1 MNTTAQHAERM
12 VKTTLDIAAND
23 MVRRGYLRQ
32 SVFASMVVYFIRR
45 VMTAMDHAN
54 YDRLAIKAVLETI
67 KLEVDKLIGE
77 GVNHD

>member
-12 VKTTLDIAAND
+12 VKTTLDLAAND

-45 VMTAMDHAN
+45 VMVAMDHGN
-54 YDRLAIKAVLETI
+54 YDPVAVKAVLMTI
-67 KLEVDKLIGE
+67 KAEVDKLIAE
-77 GVNHD
+77 GKGS